1 MPHVELRPLQ
11 DDDLDAMYEMLIREP
26 AAAAALPGVTV
37 EEPLDRSVFD
47 ASIAAERASDDIDSF
62 AVTENGAFVGT
73 AGTFTFEDDREVVFW
88 IARAARGRGLATQ
101 ALRMLVSREPI
112 RPLYARVAADN
123 AAAIAVLQRIGFAEV
138 SREPAA
144 PATRHTGE
152 LLYALLPVLDGI

>member
-1 MPHVELRPLQ
+1 MPHVELRPLH
-11 DDDLDAMYEMLIREP
+11 DDDRDAMYEMVIRDTDAT
-26 AAAAALPGVTV
+26 AAPGTAADRT
-37 EEPLDRSVFD
+37 LDRSVFD
-47 ASIAAERASDDIDSF
+47 ASVAAEIASDDVDLF

-73 AGTFTFEDDREVVFW
+73 AVAFTFEDDREVGFW
-88 IARAARGRGLATQ
+88 IARPARGRGVATE

-138 SREPAA
+138 SREAAA
-144 PATRHTGE
+144 PAAHESGE